1 MADQT
6 MRDELN
12 DVKQHAKD
20 AARASLMAVR
30 GAVDFVLGK
39 LDGDDA
45 PAKEPVAGDPADR
58 MTPTGTPTGTP
69 SGTPTG
75 TPDETPP
82 PPPRDV

>member
-30 GAVDFVLGK
+30 GAVDFVLNK

-45 PAKEPVAGDPADR
+45 PAKGDPADR
-58 MTPTGTPTGTP
+58 MTPRDTA
-69 SGTPTG
+69 
-75 TPDETPP
+75 PP
-82 PPPRDV
+82 PPSHDDA

>member
-45 PAKEPVAGDPADR
+45 PAKYPVASDAADR

-69 SGTPTG
+69 
-75 TPDETPP
+75 DETHP